1 MGLRYSI
8 LVVILMAFLATPSR
22 AAYDSLRTEKHKGQM
37 VVVHLVEQSETLYS
51 LSRRYGS
58 AVREIVK
65 FNKIEG
71 NTISLGQE
79 LLIPIG
85 KIKSK
90 KSKSGAVSV
99 NGDPETEAEVYSLP
113 QDSAQKTHIV
123 KSKET
128 LFAISRM
135 YGLTVDELK
144 QLNGLES
151 NSLNLG
157 QVLNVS
163 TTGGETVVSIP
174 EEEEE
179 EEVEIEKSVAPGFNE
194 YLVQSGDM
202 LETIARKFNVRPDS
216 IVIWNQL
223 SNTYL
228 AIGQRLVIKGEV
240 DSLVQMTQPEIEET
254 GYSQKSKMIDASG
267 FAKVLEEGVAKKIEN
282 VVETDKYLAM
292 HRTLKVGSMIE
303 VRNLMNNKK
312 VFVRVVGRLPNT
324 GLNQNTLI
332 RLTPICFSKLG
343 VIDPTARV
351 EISYYEE

>member
-1 MGLRYSI
+1 MGLRYRI
-8 LVVILMAFLATPSR
+8 LVVILVMCLATSSR

-58 AVREIVK
+58 EVREIVK
-65 FNKIEG
+65 FNKIED

-90 KSKSGAVSV
+90 KSKSGPVSV

-113 QDSAQKTHIV
+113 QDSVRQTHIV
-123 KSKET
+123 KPKET
-128 LFAISRM
+128 LFGISRM
-135 YGLTVDELK
+135 YGLSVDELK

-151 NSLNLG
+151 NSLDLG
-157 QVLNVS
+157 QILNVS
-163 TTGGETVVSIP
+163 KVGEESVVSIP
-174 EEEEE
+174 EEKEK
-179 EEVEIEKSVAPGFNE
+179 VEIEKSVAPGFNE

-228 AIGQRLVIKGEV
+228 AIGQRLLIKGEV

-312 VFVRVVGRLPNT
+312 VFVRVVGRLPET

>member
-1 MGLRYSI
+1 MGLRYNI
-8 LVVILMAFLATPSR
+8 LVVILAMCLATSSR
-22 AAYDSLRTEKHKGQM
+22 AAYDSLRTEKHKGQI
-37 VVVHLVEQSETLYS
+37 VVVHLVEKSETLYS

-58 AVREIVK
+58 AVREITK
-65 FNKIEG
+65 FNEIED

-85 KIKSK
+85 KSKSK
-90 KSKSGAVSV
+90 KPKSGSVSV
-99 NGDPETEAEVYSLP
+99 NGDPETEAEVDSLP
-113 QDSAQKTHIV
+113 QDMVQKTHVV
-123 KSKET
+123 KAKET
-128 LFAISRM
+128 LFGISRM
-135 YGLTVDELK
+135 YGLSVDELK

-151 NSLNLG
+151 NSLDLG
-157 QVLNVS
+157 QVLKVS
-163 TTGGETVVSIP
+163 KAGGEGGVL
-174 EEEEE
+174 EEED
-179 EEVEIEKSVAPGFNE
+179 EVGIVESAMPGFNE

-202 LETIARKFNVRPDS
+202 IETIARKFNVRPDS

-228 AIGQRLVIKGEV
+228 AIGQRLVIKGEI
-240 DSLVQMTQPEIEET
+240 DSLAQMNEPEIEET

-282 VVETDKYLAM
+282 VAETDKYLAM
-292 HRTLKVGSMIE
+292 HRTLKIGSMIE

-312 VFVRVVGRLPNT
+312 VFVRVVGRLPET